1 MDGVPDGFEAI
12 VSAALRGRVGRRV
25 FLVWEGDGAERFFE
39 KWVCAGRCGEGEV
52 WIFHVTGW
60 ANASTS
66 HVMKQVAAG
75 GRLICV
81 KRHPSWEPSDL
92 MLSADV
98 YVVAGGSSSPRGDDY
113 PVSRIAR
120 VISSGGVLIGPSA
133 DAGWML
139 AAERAGFVGNTGIIL
154 GEGVWARSFV
164 GRSRELKWGG
174 VGGGRVAVI
183 GAGLAGS
190 AVAAGLA
197 GRGVEVEVFDGS
209 GVGREASGNRAAVM
223 VPMVSMDDGLPARL
237 SRWGFGSVRGELD
250 GDGVGVVCGVLQLS
264 TNERVRRVCETGLGG
279 EGFRVVGRVE
289 AAELCGVRGVDGGLW
304 FADAGWVDPA
314 RLCAKRFLRH
324 RGAVSFRAE
333 RVTGFERIDGLYA
346 LRGLGGSLLGGGY
359 AAVVLATAGVPDW
372 APWLGRGVGTKLA
385 WGRNVTLETE
395 SFSGLRA
402 VVTGAG
408 YCIPVG
414 QGRVHLGATYEFEGA
429 AAMDDI
435 DAVDSIWQK
444 SVGFLG
450 GALPTGLWEVRRALR
465 VLTADRLPMIG
476 GVGGG
481 DGIFVACGLGSRGV
495 VWSGVGAELIPSL
508 VMAEPPMV
516 PRSWIES
523 LDPGRFSVDQGRG
536 QGG

>member
-12 VSAALRGRVGRRV
+12 VSAALRGRVGRRLI
-25 FLVWEGDGAERFFE
+25 LVWEGDGAERFFE
-39 KWVCAGRCGEGEV
+39 RWVGAGRCGRGEV
-52 WIFHVTGW
+52 WIFHVTGCV
-60 ANASTS
+60 NASGP
-66 HVMKQVAAG
+66 HVMNQVAAG
-75 GRLICV
+75 GRLIRV
-81 KRHPSWEPSDL
+81 QRHPGWEPSDL

-98 YVVAGGSSSPRGDDY
+98 YAVASNAPSAKGDDY

-120 VISSGGVLIGPSA
+120 VISSGGVLIGPST

-139 AAERAGFVGNTGIIL
+139 AAERAGFVGNAGVIL

-164 GRSRELKWGG
+164 GRSRESKWGG

-190 AVAAGLA
+190 AVADGLA
-197 GRGVEVEVFDGS
+197 SRGVEVEVFDGS

-223 VPMVSMDDGLPARL
+223 VPMVAMDDGLPARL
-237 SRWGFGSVRGELD
+237 SRWGFGKVRGELE

-264 TNERVRRVCETGLGG
+264 TNERVRRVCEAGLGG
-279 EGFRVVGRVE
+279 EGFRVVGRGE

-304 FADAGWVDPA
+304 FAEAGWVNPA
-314 RLCAKRFLRH
+314 RLCAARFSRH

-333 RVTGFERIDGLYA
+333 RVAGFERIDGLYA
-346 LRGLGGSLLGGGY
+346 LRGLGGSPLGGGY
-359 AAVVLATAGVPDW
+359 AAIVLATAGVPDW
-372 APWLGRGVGTKLA
+372 VPWEGRGVGTKLA

-408 YCIPVG
+408 YCIPVAE
-414 QGRVHLGATYEFEGA
+414 GRVHLGATYEFEA
-429 AAMDDI
+429 VEAMDDTA
-435 DAVDSIWQK
+435 AVGSIWQK
-444 SVGFLG
+444 SVGFSQVDFPVG
-450 GALPTGLWEVRRALR
+450 PWEVRRAVR
-465 VLTADRLPMIG
+465 VLTADRLPMMG
-476 GVGGG
+476 GAGGC

-508 VMAEPPMV
+508 VVAEPPMV

-523 LDPGRFSVDQGRG
+523 LDPSRFSRNNGRG
-536 QGG
+536 RGG